1 MGVESAEG
9 FPQDIAL
16 LHTPYFESK
25 SSVITCNARSIDN
38 VTDLPIQV
46 TSTST
51 DLAVLIFILYLLALL
66 LDFITSLQFIR
77 CNFGDII
84 LNYISDLLVLRAPDR

>member
-1 MGVESAEG
+1 MGVESAEA
-9 FPQDIAL
+9 FPQDPAVL
-16 LHTPYFESK
+16 RTPYFESK

-51 DLAVLIFILYLLALL
+51 DLAVLTFILYLLALL
-66 LDFITSLQFIR
+66 LDFIYFFAVHPL
-77 CNFGDII
+77 
-84 LNYISDLLVLRAPDR
+84 